1 LQYDFAGQQ
10 PYSNTSVLLS
20 SLNRFSKQLDP
31 LQQSLP
37 QRFFRLQRFFFFFA
51 PLLDNET
58 GDRESATSPAMSER
72 RGDAAPVNERARES
86 KRDASKSHLVPALPV
101 SFGGQPTVSVEF
113 AQRVR

>member
-1 LQYDFAGQQ
+1 LTLFA
-10 PYSNTSVLLS
+10 
-20 SLNRFSKQLDP
+20 KQLEA

-37 QRFFRLQRFFFFFA
+37 QRFFRLQRFFFFFFA
-51 PLLDNET
+51 PISDM
-58 GDRESATSPAMSER
+58 GRAARESATSPAMSER

-86 KRDASKSHLVPALPV
+86 KRDASKCHLVPALPV